1 MANAHIKENILNQV
15 DKLPYDMQLR
25 VLDFANSL
33 SPKGV
38 KGDSLSKFRGS
49 ISSGDLKLIESAMM
63 EGCEQVDMNG
73 CCRFMV

>member
-15 DKLPYDMQLR
+15 DQLPYDMQLR

-38 KGDSLSKFRGS
+38 KGDSLSFKNFYS
-49 ISSGDLKLIESAMM
+49 LEFI
-63 EGCEQVDMNG
+63 
-73 CCRFMV
+73 

>member
-15 DKLPYDMQLR
+15 DKLSYDLQLR

-38 KGDSLSKFRGS
+38 KGGSLSKFRGS
-49 ISSGDLKLIESAMM
+49 ISPDDLKLIESAIE
-63 EGCEQVDMNG
+63 EGCEKVDVNEW
-73 CCRFMV
+73 

>member
-38 KGDSLSKFRGS
+38 KGGSLSKFRGS
-49 ISSGDLKLIESAMM
+49 IPLGDLKLIERAIE
-63 EGCEQVDMNG
+63 EGCGKVD
-73 CCRFMV
+73 VKEW

>member
-1 MANAHIKENILNQV
+1 MANTHIKENILSQV

-49 ISSGDLKLIESAMM
+49 ISSDDLKLIERAIM
-63 EGCEQVDMNG
+63 EGCEKVDINEW
-73 CCRFMV
+73 